1 MSNVATT
8 AIHGSPLG
16 GGALRGI
23 GQLVI
28 VIVLAGIVGATAD
41 RFFGAAQST
50 HSSPE
55 GDSSLVAQLT
65 SMVVSASP
73 ELAQRIRYLV
83 VSEPKLR
90 FAAVWRDGVRIYP
103 EQGTLLTLAESRGW
117 QQLRGSFAHL
127 RSLVPGSGPERST
140 TVHVYGEIAQA
151 SCWRSVSQAGSWGI
165 CAAFASASPVGSSD
179 TSGLGGWIKVGLGLL
194 MPLLLFSALL
204 IYLARRLREWIHDAR
219 QPLSNMRLHLD
230 LLTRL
235 PSRATECREVLDAE
249 LTRLDGALQ
258 RLARWQSVR
267 SWWAGRQSA
276 QTHDLQALLNS
287 MARGHQS
294 ALAAANCSLYLD
306 VGRCPSREV
315 EAQGLQRIV
324 CNALDNCAR
333 HAPGSAVSL
342 VCKAPLTP
350 DDWLL
355 LEITCVASA
364 TARQAVSSAV
374 HNRVS
379 DNAGMGLRSCR
390 SLAKARGWR
399 LQVKNDLQSF
409 VVSLSLPPGNASM
422 SHQGRGLMSCYK
434 S

>member
-1 MSNVATT
+1 MSNVATN
-8 AIHGSPLG
+8 AVHSSPSG

-23 GQLVI
+23 GQLVL
-28 VIVLAGIVGATAD
+28 VLVLTWAVGMTAD
-41 RFFGAAQST
+41 RFLSAGESA
-50 HSSPE
+50 HSSAE
-55 GDSSLVAQLT
+55 GDASLAAQLT
-65 SMVVSASP
+65 SRVVSASP
-73 ELAQRIRYLV
+73 ELAQHIRYLA

-90 FAAVWRDGVRIYP
+90 FAAVWHDGERLYP
-103 EQGTLLTLAESRGW
+103 EQGALLTLAESRGL

-127 RSLVPGSGPERST
+127 RSVLAGSGAERSA
-140 TVHVYGEIAQA
+140 TVHVDGQA
-151 SCWRSVSQAGSWGI
+151 ALARCWRPEHPAGSWDI
-165 CAAFASASPVGSSD
+165 CAVFASASPVGSSD

-194 MPLLLFSALL
+194 MPLLLLSAVLF
-204 IYLARRLREWIHDAR
+204 YLARRLREWVHDAR
-219 QPLSNMRLHLD
+219 QPLCNMRLHLD

-235 PSRATECREVLDAE
+235 PSRAAECREVLDAE
-249 LTRLDGALQ
+249 VTRLDGALQ
-258 RLARWQSVR
+258 RLARWQSLR
-267 SWWAGRQSA
+267 SWWAGRKSA
-276 QTHDLQALLNS
+276 QTHDLQSLLNS

-342 VCKAPLTP
+342 VCRAPLAP
-350 DDWLL
+350 GDWLL
-355 LEITCVASA
+355 IEVLCIAA
-364 TARQAVSSAV
+364 AKGQQAVSTTG
-374 HNRVS
+374 HHGVS

-409 VVSLSLPPGNASM
+409 VVSLSLPPGAPSM